1 MFWRFLNLSLKAAIS
16 DKKPNV
22 PKTYL
27 VKMHK
32 GHAYKAKTISII
44 QARTIM
50 PKDKIA
56 LFKWNLLI

>member
-1 MFWRFLNLSLKAAIS
+1 MFWRFLNLSLKAAIN
-16 DKKPNV
+16 DKKLNI

-27 VKMHK
+27 VSMHK
-32 GHAYKAKTISII
+32 GHAYKAKTMSII

-56 LFKWNLLI
+56 LFK

>member
-1 MFWRFLNLSLKAAIS
+1 MFWRFFNLTLKAAIS
-16 DKKPNV
+16 DKKPNI

-27 VKMHK
+27 VNMHK
-32 GHAYKAKTISII
+32 GHAYKAKTMSII

-56 LFKWNLLI
+56 LFR

>member
-1 MFWRFLNLSLKAAIS
+1 MFWRFLKLSLNAAIS
-16 DKKPNV
+16 EKKPNA

-27 VKMHK
+27 VYIHK

-44 QARTIM
+44 QARIIM

-56 LFKWNLLI
+56 LFR

>member
-1 MFWRFLNLSLKAAIS
+1 LKAAIS
-16 DKKPNV
+16 DKKLNI

-27 VKMHK
+27 VNMHK
-32 GHAYKAKTISII
+32 GHAYKAKTMSII

-56 LFKWNLLI
+56 LFR

>member
-16 DKKPNV
+16 EKKPNA

-27 VKMHK
+27 VSMHK

-56 LFKWNLLI
+56 LFR